1 MVLSEYNEII
11 VGGTDIAEIYAGDT
25 RVWAKDMGP
34 DTSMKVL
41 RFTTTDGNIWDK
53 KYLSA
58 YTADDRMIEPIE
70 NTATGW
76 TYGEDVAYLD
86 SNYGYSSGHNL
97 LTFDGFRKK
106 VKIKSCSRLFYGEDV
121 TSINLRSLDTSVCP
135 NMAGMFQNC
144 SKLTAL
150 DLSMLN
156 TSQVTQMDMMFLS
169 CSNLTTI
176 DLSNLDTSKNTT
188 MTGMFSGCRALKSID
203 VSNINTSQ
211 VTQMG
216 AVFGSCESLT
226 TLGLSNWD
234 VSKVTKMRG
243 MFKGCTSLTTL
254 ELSNWKLL
262 ENIDVTDMFS
272 GCMALKT
279 INMLN
284 CDEATIAII
293 KGAIKAAG
301 LDGQVEITAK
311 GHYVYNERNEM
322 VSFDTGI
329 KTYTNTKFRV
339 SGKLRGRM
347 TGDYYVGHQGDTD
360 ADDFRL
366 FMPFDDLCWM
376 YDCGENR
383 MHPVFSPTKDGD
395 EFDITCGNNY
405 VLNNLT
411 GEDVTQA
418 VQSNIS
424 ARTIKLNLGFA
435 YTGSL
440 QIWQGDELVYDV
452 YVSGDNKL
460 IDRITGNEITDDNFQ
475 FI

>member
-1 MVLSEYNEII
+1 MVLSEYKEIK

-25 RVWAKDMGP
+25 RVWAKDIGP
-34 DTSMKVL
+34 DTSMRVL

-86 SNYGYSSGHNL
+86 SDYGYSKGNL
-97 LTFDGFRKK
+97 LTFEGFRKK
-106 VKIKSCSRLFYGEDV
+106 VKIKRCIQLFYRENV
-121 TSINLRSLDTSVCP
+121 TSINLRSLDTSVCTI
-135 NMAGMFQNC
+135 MTGMFQGC

-156 TSQVTQMDMMFLS
+156 TSQVTNMDFMFID

-176 DLSNLDTSKNTT
+176 DLSNLDTSKNSG
-188 MTGMFSGCRALKSID
+188 MIGMFSGCRALKSLD
-203 VSNINTSQ
+203 VSNFNTSQ

-216 AVFGSCESLT
+216 AMFQGCESLT
-226 TLGLSNWD
+226 SLDASNWD

-254 ELSNWKLL
+254 DFSNWKLL
-262 ENIDVTDMFS
+262 DSIDVVDMFS
-272 GCMALKT
+272 GCTALRA

-322 VSFDTGI
+322 VSFDTGV

-339 SGKLRGRM
+339 AGKLRGRM
-347 TGDYYVGHQGDTD
+347 TGDYYVGHQGDSD

-383 MHPVFSPTKDGD
+383 MYPVLSPTKDGD

-411 GEDVTQA
+411 GENVTQA
-418 VQSNIS
+418 EQSNIL
-424 ARTIKLNLGFA
+424 AHTIKLNLGFA

-452 YVSGDNKL
+452 YVSGGNKL

>member
-1 MVLSEYNEII
+1 MVLSEYNEIK
-11 VGGTDIAEIYAGDT
+11 VGGTDIAAIYAGDT
-25 RVWAKDMGP
+25 RVWAKDIGP
-34 DTSMKVL
+34 DTSMRVL

-86 SNYGYSSGHNL
+86 SNYGYSKGNL
-97 LTFDGFRKK
+97 LAFEGFRKK
-106 VKIKSCSRLFYGEDV
+106 VKIKSCSQLFYHENV
-121 TSINLRSLDTSVCP
+121 TSINLRSLDTSVCT
-135 NMAGMFQNC
+135 NMAGMFQGC
-144 SKLTAL
+144 GKLTAL

-156 TSQVTQMDMMFLS
+156 TSQVKNMGMMFLDCPS
-169 CSNLTTI
+169 LTTI
-176 DLSNLDTSKNTT
+176 NLSNLDTSKNTT
-188 MTGMFSGCRALKSID
+188 MTGMFSGCRALETID
-203 VSNINTSQ
+203 VSMFNTSQ

-216 AVFGSCESLT
+216 AMFQGCESLT
-226 TLGLSNWD
+226 TLDASNWN

-254 ELSNWKLL
+254 DFSNWKLL
-262 ENIDVTDMFS
+262 ENIDVVEMFS
-272 GCMALKT
+272 GCTALRA

-339 SGKLRGRM
+339 VGKLRGRM

-411 GEDVTQA
+411 GENVTQA
-418 VQSNIS
+418 EQSNIS
-424 ARTIKLNLGFA
+424 AHTIKLNLGFA

-452 YVSGDNKL
+452 YVSGGNKL